1 MLNLKILLVTI
12 NYAPD
17 LIGIPKYNAEL
28 AEWLVARG
36 HEVTVVTTVP
46 YYPEWKVKHGYKGWR
61 WTTEAIKGVTVIR
74 VPTWIPAVPTGLSR
88 LVHLASFGVA
98 SFISAIS
105 QTVRMRPD
113 VVIGIEPTLSA
124 APSVLLAAAVG
135 RSKSWLHVQ
144 DFEVAAALALGLV
157 KPGPISKLA
166 IKVDIWLKQRFDLL
180 SSISSNMVPRLIAT
194 TGNSD
199 NVRLFQNW
207 VECEKIFPMTN
218 VPEFRARLGFTED
231 HIVAL
236 YSGNMGEKQGL
247 SIIGQAA
254 HAAAQRYPALRIVV
268 CGEGPAKRP
277 MQEATVG
284 LDNITFLPLQ
294 PFDQFN
300 DLLNSADIHLLPQ
313 KFAAA
318 DLVLPSKLTGM
329 LASGRPTLACAEAG
343 TALFEEVTER
353 GVCVEPENP
362 VEFSDALISL
372 AQSKSLRGQM
382 GKAARERALS
392 YWDKQAVMLHIEKEL
407 LELCRRQPNDEL
419 TN

>member
-1 MLNLKILLVTI
+1 MPHLKILFITI

-17 LIGIPKYNAEL
+17 LIGIPKYNTEL

-46 YYPEWKVKHGYKGWR
+46 YYPEWKVKQGYKSWL
-61 WTTEAIKGVTVIR
+61 WNKETINGVTVVR

-105 QTVRMRPD
+105 QAVRMRPD
-113 VVIGIEPTLSA
+113 VVIGVEPTLSA
-124 APSVLLAAAVG
+124 VPSVLLAAAAG

-144 DFEVAAALALGLV
+144 DFEVAAALALGIV

-166 IKVDIWLKQRFDLL
+166 IKVDIWLKRRFDLL

-207 VECEKIFPMTN
+207 VECEKVFPMTT
-218 VPEFRARLGFTED
+218 VPEFRRRLGFTED
-231 HIVAL
+231 HVVAL
-236 YSGNMGEKQGL
+236 YSGNMGNKQGL
-247 SIIGQAA
+247 SIIAEAA
-254 HAAAQRYPALRIVV
+254 HAAARCYPALRLVV
-268 CGEGPAKRP
+268 CGEGPAKKP
-277 MQEATVG
+277 LQEATAG

-294 PFDQFN
+294 PFDKFN

-313 KFAAA
+313 RLAAA

-343 TALFEEVTER
+343 TALYEEVTDR

-362 VEFSDALISL
+362 TKFSDALISL
-372 AQSKSLRGQM
+372 AQSSDLRVQLGQ
-382 GKAARERALS
+382 AARERALS
-392 YWDKQAVMLHIEKEL
+392 YWDKKAVMLTIEEGL
-407 LELCRRQPNDEL
+407 FQLCCS
-419 TN
+419 

>member
-1 MLNLKILLVTI
+1 MPHLKILFVTI

-28 AEWLVARG
+28 AEWLAEQG
-36 HEVTVVTTVP
+36 HEVTVITTVP
-46 YYPEWKVKHGYKGWR
+46 YYPEWKVKHGYKSWR
-61 WTTEAIKGVTVIR
+61 WTTETFNGVTVIR

-88 LVHLASFGVA
+88 LIHLATFGMA
-98 SFISAIS
+98 SFVSAIS
-105 QTVRMRPD
+105 QAVRMRPD
-113 VVIGIEPTLSA
+113 VVVGIEPTLSA
-124 APSVLLAAAVG
+124 VPSVLLAAAVG

-144 DFEVAAALALGLV
+144 DFEVAAALALGMV
-157 KPGPISKLA
+157 KQGRMSRWA
-166 IKVDIWLKQRFDLL
+166 IRADIWLKRRFDLL

-194 TGNSD
+194 TGDSH

-207 VECEKIFPMTN
+207 VECEKIYPLTT
-218 VPEFRARLGFTED
+218 VPEFRTRLGFTED
-231 HIVAL
+231 HVVAL
-236 YSGNMGEKQGL
+236 YSGNMGNKQGL
-247 SIIGQAA
+247 SIIAEAA
-254 HAAAQRYPALRIVV
+254 HAAARSYPALRFVV

-277 MQEATVG
+277 MQEATAG

-313 KFAAA
+313 RLAAA

-343 TALFEEVTER
+343 TALYEEVTDR

-362 VEFSDALISL
+362 TKFSAALISL
-372 AQSKSLRGQM
+372 AQSRDLRVQL
-382 GKAARERALS
+382 GKTARERALS
-392 YWDKQAVMLHIEKEL
+392 YWDKKAVMQTIEEEL
-407 LELCRRQPNDEL
+407 LALVE
-419 TN
+419 